1 MRIME
6 KLEGLGTALITPF
19 DANGKVDY
27 KALARLLDTQ
37 LTGFVDYIVVLGTT
51 GEAATL
57 TPEEKKEVRQFI
69 VEHVKLAALKR
80 PNPAMDDPDICAAIR
95 PVSIPLVLGVG
106 GNNTAAVC
114 AALAAIH
121 DELLENYAAILSVC
135 PYYNKPNQE
144 GLFRHFCAVAEAS
157 PIPVVLYNVPGRT
170 GVNLLPETVMRIYEA
185 HPDKIC
191 GIKEASGNV
200 EQIKRLIKMSTE
212 YRVQNTDPISP
223 YSVSKAVCTPS
234 GKAGLL
240 VISGDDGIACELMEA
255 GAAGLISVASN
266 AFPEDF
272 YHIVHDKDAAL
283 QAKYAETIKLLFAEG
298 NPVGI
303 KAVLSQKGLI
313 TNSLRL
319 PLVPASEELQEKII
333 QELGVI

>member
-1 MRIME
+1 M
-6 KLEGLGTALITPF
+6 KSNSQLKGLGTALITPF
-19 DANGKVDY
+19 KADGSVDY
-27 KALARLLDTQ
+27 DALARLLDTQ
-37 LTGFVDYIVVLGTT
+37 IKGFVDYIVVLGTT

-69 VEHVKLAALKR
+69 VNYVHTH
-80 PNPAMDDPDICAAIR
+80 
-95 PVSIPLVLGVG
+95 PVPSLEGRSGGVIPLVLGVG

-114 AALAAIH
+114 AELAAMH

-144 GLFRHFCAVAEAS
+144 GLFQHFCAVAEAS
-157 PIPVVLYNVPGRT
+157 PIPVILYNVPGRT
-170 GVNLLPETVMRIYEA
+170 GVNLLPETVMRIYNA
-185 HPDKIC
+185 HPDNIL

-200 EQIKRLIKMSTE
+200 EQIKHLIELST
-212 YRVQNTDPISP
+212 NFSSSP
-223 YSVSKAVCTPS
+223 LHGGTE
-234 GKAGLL
+234 GGIL

-283 QAKYAETIKLLFAEG
+283 QAKYAEMIRLLFAEG

-303 KAVLSQKGLI
+303 KAVLAQKGI
-313 TNSLRL
+313 IENQLRL
-319 PLVPASEELQEKII
+319 PLVPASQELQEKILR
-333 QELGVI
+333 ELGEI